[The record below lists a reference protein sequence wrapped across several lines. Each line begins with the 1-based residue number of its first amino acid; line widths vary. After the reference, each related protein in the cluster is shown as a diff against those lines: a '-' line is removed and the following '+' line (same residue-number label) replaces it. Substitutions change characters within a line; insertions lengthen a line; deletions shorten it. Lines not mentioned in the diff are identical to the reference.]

1 MRKIV
6 GEKKKTQRNRFT
18 RMCMGDALVNIM
30 QQKAYDKISVSDIVK
45 KAGVSRMTY
54 YNYYETKDELVKD
67 YIEEITS
74 LYLEEEK
81 NNIMD
86 YVHILF
92 LIKFFDRY
100 GKFFVTLADAGM
112 YSFIIDAA
120 NIIMEKEY
128 KDNYSTSDDADF
140 LKKKTY
146 ELYFYSGAMVNV
158 FLQWQKNG
166 KNITPEELAGIITDY
181 LLEYVCLLHNQCIQ
195 AQIVHCIHCAIQN
208 CQ

>member
-81 NNIMD
+81 NNLKEKNNIMD

-112 YSFIIDAA
+112 YSLLLMLPILLWKRNIKII
-120 NIIMEKEY
+120 IVQ
-128 KDNYSTSDDADF
+128 
-140 LKKKTY
+140 
-146 ELYFYSGAMVNV
+146 AMMRI
-158 FLQWQKNG
+158 F
-166 KNITPEELAGIITDY
+166 
-181 LLEYVCLLHNQCIQ
+181 
-195 AQIVHCIHCAIQN
+195 
-208 CQ
+208 

>member
-1 MRKIV
+1 
-6 GEKKKTQRNRFT
+6 
-18 RMCMGDALVNIM
+18 MGDALVNIM

-54 YNYYETKDELVKD
+54 YNYYGTKDELVKD

-74 LYLEEEK
+74 LYLEEEKNNLKEK

-140 LKKKTY
+140 LKKKHMNYIFIQVQWSTF
-146 ELYFYSGAMVNV
+146 FYSGRKTVKTSH
-158 FLQWQKNG
+158 LKNL
-166 KNITPEELAGIITDY
+166 P
-181 LLEYVCLLHNQCIQ
+181 V
-195 AQIVHCIHCAIQN
+195 
-208 CQ
+208 

>member
-1 MRKIV
+1 
-6 GEKKKTQRNRFT
+6 
-18 RMCMGDALVNIM
+18 M

-54 YNYYETKDELVKD
+54 YNYYGTKDELVKD

-74 LYLEEEK
+74 LYLEEEKNNLKEK

-120 NIIMEKEY
+120 NIIMEKE
-128 KDNYSTSDDADF
+128 
-140 LKKKTY
+140 
-146 ELYFYSGAMVNV
+146 
-158 FLQWQKNG
+158 
-166 KNITPEELAGIITDY
+166 
-181 LLEYVCLLHNQCIQ
+181 
-195 AQIVHCIHCAIQN
+195 
-208 CQ
+208 

>member
-1 MRKIV
+1 MLFNHAEVEICVRLSEKRKRPKEIV
-6 GEKKKTQRNRFT
+6 LRE
-18 RMCMGDALVNIM
+18 MCMGDALVNIM

-74 LYLEEEK
+74 LYLEEEKNNLKEK

-181 LLEYVCLLHNQCIQ
+181 RRIS
-195 AQIVHCIHCAIQN
+195 
-208 CQ
+208 